1 MAASCL
7 CPTSYN
13 RLLPLSRYKFPRP
26 EQQPVGS
33 LLSFFAGEIF
43 QHFLPQTSSL
53 FSPAFLAN
61 AIQETENKRNTFLL
75 TWSAFFFQC
84 WKCRRL
90 LLQQRQMLKFP
101 KSCNFCQQS
110 LILFSKLARD
120 PVAGF
125 QIASFAPQI
134 KSLKNQILEE
144 QLSVA
149 EILQCV
155 LLRSVSLSYLPWLF
169 SLFITLRCGFILT
182 GLLMFGENVF
192 DVWGEISRFV
202 KFCSFSKIGEKCMF
216 LEREIHMTIFKKYSV
231 FKIWEIWKGRNEQ
244 IC

>member
-1 MAASCL
+1 MSYKLPLASVIAASCL

-13 RLLPLSRYKFPRP
+13 CLLPLSRYKFPRP

-43 QHFLPQTSSL
+43 QHFCARDIIS

-61 AIQETENKRNTFLL
+61 AILETENKRNTFLL

-134 KSLKNQILEE
+134 KSLKNSCL
-144 QLSVA
+144 
-149 EILQCV
+149 LQKFCNV
-155 LLRSVSLSYLPWLF
+155 FF
-169 SLFITLRCGFILT
+169 SGRCHPHICLVFLIHYFAL
-182 GLLMFGENVF
+182 GLHFDWAF
-192 DVWGEISRFV
+192 DVWGECFW
-202 KFCSFSKIGEKCMF
+202 C
-216 LEREIHMTIFKKYSV
+216 L
-231 FKIWEIWKGRNEQ
+231 GRNQ
-244 IC
+244 LIR